1 MIMDI
6 NWRAVLTGFATA
18 FVLGLLIVW
27 LVPLTQLTTLVYAIP
42 GLMGGVVAGYMVVG
56 AGRGAIHGGLATII
70 GSAVL
75 LIVWA
80 IFGVLFAGLFP
91 AIVGFSFGLF
101 ILLLAA
107 IPGALAGAVGGW
119 VKDRR
124 TTTREPAR
132 AEVR

>member
-1 MIMDI
+1 MESSTHRIRD
-6 NWRAVLTGFATA
+6 RVR
-18 FVLGLLIVW
+18 LGLLIVW

-70 GSAVL
+70 GSVVL

-80 IFGVLFAGLFP
+80 IFGVLFAGLVP

-107 IPGALAGAVGGW
+107 IPGAIAGRWRMGERSPHH
-119 VKDRR
+119 DS
-124 TTTREPAR
+124 
-132 AEVR
+132 